1 MEKEGEL
8 DKLVQDG
15 LVSKEEFKRY
25 EKLLN
30 YILKKRRGND
40 LFFIALMSRL
50 YDSGVL
56 AAAHKYVTSK
66 KGRKS
71 FAKAKEEPSE

>member
-25 EKLLN
+25 EISLN
-30 YILKKRRGND
+30 HILKKKRESN
-40 LFFIALMSRL
+40 LFDNRVDEQTLR
-50 YDSGVL
+50 
-56 AAAHKYVTSK
+56 
-66 KGRKS
+66 
-71 FAKAKEEPSE
+71 